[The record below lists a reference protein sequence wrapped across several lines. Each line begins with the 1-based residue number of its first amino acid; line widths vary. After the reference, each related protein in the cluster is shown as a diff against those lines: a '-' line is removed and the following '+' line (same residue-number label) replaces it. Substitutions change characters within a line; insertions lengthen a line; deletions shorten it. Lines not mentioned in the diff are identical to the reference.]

1 MINEISDVT
10 KKDMSSTIFSL
21 NNQLDKIRTGRIST
35 KIFDSISVE
44 CYEKLIN
51 INQLASIVIMSNN
64 SVKITPWDKTN
75 TNNISKAIINSDLG
89 VNPSIVE
96 NVIKISFPPMNEE
109 RRMELIKYIKKI
121 GENSKISIRN
131 IRRDKNNVVKKLL
144 KNKEITKDEE
154 KLIQEKIQNI
164 TNEFILEVNQCIK
177 KKEIELMKI

>member
-1 MINEISDVT
+1 
-10 KKDMSSTIFSL
+10 
-21 NNQLDKIRTGRIST
+21 
-35 KIFDSISVE
+35 
-44 CYEKLIN
+44 
-51 INQLASIVIMSNN
+51 
-64 SVKITPWDKTN
+64 
-75 TNNISKAIINSDLG
+75 
-89 VNPSIVE
+89 
-96 NVIKISFPPMNEE
+96 MNEE